1 MTNRI
6 ILRAATG
13 ANIALVL
20 VALSIDWA
28 PRSGFIATSPGLSA
42 AHSPGLALAALLPIT
57 CHHLSRTSAC
67 KPGSHAAAHLLP
79 IHQLAHVHHLAI
91 GERAFHADSF
101 IARLLPDTNVSG
113 RAPPLA

>member
-20 VALSIDWA
+20 VALSIGWDT
-28 PRSGFIATSPGLSA
+28 RSGFIATSSGLTA
-42 AHSPGLALAALLPIT
+42 ADSPSLALAALLPVT
-57 CHHLSRTSAC
+57 CHHLSRTGAF
-67 KPGSHAAAHLLP
+67 KPGSSAAHLLP
-79 IHQLAHVHHLAI
+79 MHKAAHGHHLAI
-91 GERAFHADSF
+91 GERAFRADSF
-101 IARLLPDTNVSG
+101 IARILPDPSVSG

>member
-13 ANIALVL
+13 TNIALVL
-20 VALSIDWA
+20 VALSIGWDT
-28 PRSGFIATSPGLSA
+28 RSGFIATALGVSA
-42 AHSPGLALAALLPIT
+42 AHSPSLALTALLPVT
-57 CHHLSRTSAC
+57 CHHLSRTSAF

-79 IHQLAHVHHLAI
+79 MRQAAHGHQLAI
-91 GERAFHADSF
+91 GQRAFRADSF
-101 IARLLPDTNVSG
+101 IARLLPDTSVSG